1 MRTLN
6 LSTQRSTSSEL
17 TRSRKRRASYPTTP
31 PIKPSII
38 KAVKLIVGAAL
49 KAGDLVAQEKVRI
62 AQGVG
67 GGLHHSGRDYGEVWC
82 VFNDVAICAE
92 AMVARHKKSRVLILD
107 TDAHAGNGTMD
118 VFYEDPKILYMTI
131 HQDPM
136 TLYPNTGFIEQIGRG
151 EGEGYTVNIPLP
163 KEADDECYGLVL
175 ERVFRPIARQFKPE
189 VIIRNGGQIPITLTS
204 SPSWA

>member
-107 TDAHAGNGTMD
+107 TDAHAARALGPHD
-118 VFYEDPKILYMTI
+118 
-131 HQDPM
+131 
-136 TLYPNTGFIEQIGRG
+136 
-151 EGEGYTVNIPLP
+151 PLP
-163 KEADDECYGLVL
+163 KHGLH
-175 ERVFRPIARQFKPE
+175 RTDR
-189 VIIRNGGQIPITLTS
+189 
-204 SPSWA
+204 